1 MSLQRFRRRWPVP
14 RRILGVGLPGV
25 RRRAHLVVVALT
37 IAGSL
42 VLAGAACAGVPRK
55 GSYGARLGSHSMLYL
70 NSAPAQQRAMF
81 IAARD
86 AGVRYLRMD
95 ITMAVTFGPASGAE
109 DYTALRRVDALAAK
123 YKVNVLGVITGLT
136 WWLTACPPNTP
147 ADRMAACPLRVGAE
161 PEWSAMVAETVS
173 NAPHIRHWELF
184 NEPDLVWL
192 YEWTPDQYAH
202 IATVT
207 ADSIR
212 AAQPA
217 AKIVLGGASS
227 LDRSWIAAVLHDPDE
242 PVIRIIDIA
251 NVHLRGLASRMYS
264 TTRDAKRYFASLG
277 FHGPLWITETGY
289 PSLPAHQWD
298 PAYRNGNASQI
309 AYLRRLVP
317 DMIRGGADA
326 MFLTFRDGPEF
337 GQSSPYA
344 SEGLVRWPSLVAGR
358 AVCKPAFWAVA
369 SLAARRLPPAGAR
382 S

>member
-1 MSLQRFRRRWPVP
+1 MSHLRFRRRWPVP
-14 RRILGVGLPGV
+14 RRLLGVGLPGD
-25 RRRAHLVVVALT
+25 RRRAPLAVVALT

-42 VLAGAACAGVPRK
+42 VLAGTGSAGVPRK
-55 GSYGARLGSHSMLYL
+55 GTYGARLGSHSMLYL

-95 ITMAVTFGPASGAE
+95 ITMAVTFGPAIGAE
-109 DYTALRRVDALAAK
+109 DYTPLRRVDALAAK
-123 YKVNVLGVITGLT
+123 YRITVLGVITGLT
-136 WWLTACPPNTP
+136 WWLSACPPDTP
-147 ADRMAACPLRVGAE
+147 VGRMAACPLRVGAE
-161 PEWSAMVAETVS
+161 PEWRAMVVETVR

-184 NEPDLVWL
+184 NEPDLGWL
-192 YEWTPDQYAH
+192 YEWTPEQYAH
-202 IATVT
+202 IASVT

-227 LDRSWIAAVLHDPDE
+227 LNRSWIAAVLHDPDE
-242 PVIRIIDIA
+242 PVIRVIDIA

-264 TTRDAKRYFASLG
+264 TTRDARRYFASLG

-298 PAYRNGNASQI
+298 AAYKNGDASQI

-317 DMIRGGADA
+317 DVIRGGADA

-337 GQSSPYA
+337 GPSSPYA
-344 SEGLVRWPSLVAGR
+344 SEGLVLWPSLVAGR
-358 AVCKPAFWAVA
+358 ALYKPAFWAVA
-369 SLAARRLPPAGAR
+369 SLAARRLPAPGAR
-382 S
+382 R

>member
-1 MSLQRFRRRWPVP
+1 MF
-14 RRILGVGLPGV
+14 GVCLPGV
-25 RRRAHLVVVALT
+25 RRRARIVVALT
-37 IAGSL
+37 IVGSL

-95 ITMAVTFGPASGAE
+95 ITMAVTFGPAMGAE
-109 DYTALRRVDALAAK
+109 DYTALRRIDALAVK
-123 YKVNVLGVITGLT
+123 HKVSVLGVITGPT

-161 PEWSAMVAETVS
+161 SEWRAMVTETVR

-184 NEPDLVWL
+184 NEPDLAWM

-217 AKIVLGGASS
+217 AKIVLGGASF

-242 PVIRIIDIA
+242 PLIRIIDIA

-277 FHGPLWITETGY
+277 FHGRLWITETGY

-298 PAYRNGNASQI
+298 PAYRSGDASQI

-317 DMIRGGADA
+317 AMIRGGADA

-358 AVCKPAFWAVA
+358 VVCKPAFWAVA
-369 SLAARRLPPAGAR
+369 ALAARRLPLAGAR

>member
-1 MSLQRFRRRWPVP
+1 M
-14 RRILGVGLPGV
+14 
-25 RRRAHLVVVALT
+25 LT
-37 IAGSL
+37 IVGSL

-70 NSAPAQQRAMF
+70 DSAPAQQRAMF
-81 IAARD
+81 LAARD

-95 ITMAVTFGPASGAE
+95 ITMAVTFGPARGAE

-123 YKVNVLGVITGLT
+123 HKVNVLGVITGLT

-147 ADRMAACPLRVGAE
+147 ADRMAACPLRDGAE
-161 PEWSAMVAETVS
+161 PEWSAMVAGTVS

-184 NEPDLVWL
+184 NEPDHVWL

-309 AYLRRLVP
+309 AYLRRVVP

-344 SEGLVRWPSLVAGR
+344 SEGLVRWPFLVAGR

-369 SLAARRLPPAGAR
+369 ALAARRVPPAGAR